1 MLDLETTLQNL
12 AFFRC
17 IHENFMDGCGNF
29 ILQSVSSKRQLKNSN
44 KESVKVIEDNA
55 KNSAS

>member
-1 MLDLETTLQNL
+1 MVHLETTMQHL

-29 ILQSVSSKRQLKNSN
+29 ILQMVGG
-44 KESVKVIEDNA
+44 IYY
-55 KNSAS
+55 